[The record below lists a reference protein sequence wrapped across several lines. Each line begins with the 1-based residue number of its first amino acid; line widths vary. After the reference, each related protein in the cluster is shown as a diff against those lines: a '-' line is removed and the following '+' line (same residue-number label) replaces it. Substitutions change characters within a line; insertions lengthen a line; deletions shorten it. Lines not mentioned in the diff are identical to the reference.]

1 MFITISI
8 LLIIALLVALITQT
22 SQAASLMV
30 QFIQALAS
38 IWAIFVSI
46 MAYTIAR
53 GAKGSELQRT
63 SYEELDSLRR
73 RVKEL
78 EERVRRL
85 EEGLRSSDVH
95 LSINLDLTRILEQ
108 IIDLVRENRR
118 TNQQENQV
126 RS

>member
-85 EEGLRSSDVH
+85 EEGSRSRDVH

-118 TNQQENQV
+118 TNQQENQA